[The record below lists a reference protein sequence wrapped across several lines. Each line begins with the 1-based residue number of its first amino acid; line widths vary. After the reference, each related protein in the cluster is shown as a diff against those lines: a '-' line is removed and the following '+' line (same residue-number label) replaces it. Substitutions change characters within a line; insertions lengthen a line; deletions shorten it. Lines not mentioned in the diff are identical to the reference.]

1 MQRGKQNSFQS
12 TISKRDFDI
21 QNFESCK
28 GLARNVDRKECVSVE
43 ILYFEKEKVI
53 DMKRAERR
61 SQIIKEIIKLQ
72 SEKTNVFVRVAKESD
87 LIELSDGDLMMVYNI
102 SKNVL

>member
-1 MQRGKQNSFQS
+1 MCKCRN
-12 TISKRDFDI
+12 II
-21 QNFESCK
+21 FE
-28 GLARNVDRKECVSVE
+28 R
-43 ILYFEKEKVI
+43 EKVI
-53 DMKRAERR
+53 EMRRVERR

-72 SEKTNVFVRVAKESD
+72 SEKLNVFVRVAKESD